1 MIGIS
6 KTRGGTSGTLNM
18 LLRWYFE
25 TPRMTVMVVL
35 WGTLGW
41 YFGVPIVGL
50 RDPLW
55 WYFGVRWNRFWWY
68 FEVLNAKIICH
79 FAGILVHEPRVLVV
93 LKYCCFSCFCQQNK
107 ENDENRENMGEED
120 ERQGSVNAAS

>member
-1 MIGIS
+1 MVFRDPHGGTSEPLSSSAWWYFGTPHSPSRHGNPADLRRKRMIGIS

-41 YFGVPIVGL
+41 YFEIPCGGTSGS
-50 RDPLW
+50 DGTG
-55 WYFGVRWNRFWWY
+55 FGGTSRS
-68 FEVLNAKIICH
+68 LT
-79 FAGILVHEPRVLVV
+79 
-93 LKYCCFSCFCQQNK
+93 LK
-107 ENDENRENMGEED
+107 
-120 ERQGSVNAAS
+120 

>member
-68 FEVLNAKIICH
+68 FEVPNAKIICH

-120 ERQGSVNAAS
+120 EQQGSANAAG